1 MYKWRKMTPEQQA
14 KALAKRKA
22 RGYPWHGPPH
32 CITEGNLFHVSAAC
46 YEHQPIIGESFERM
60 AEFEEKLLSAVTKN
74 AEQVLA
80 WCVLPNHYHLQ
91 IDSPCIQDTVKEVG
105 LLHGRTS
112 FLWNGEDDRRGR
124 KCWHRC
130 ADRFM
135 RSDRHKWVTLNYVLH
150 NPVHHG
156 YVKRWQDW
164 PFSSAR
170 KYLEEVGHEIALK
183 RWRDYPL
190 LDYGKGWDDPKL

>member
-1 MYKWRKMTPEQQA
+1 MYKWKKMTPEQRA
-14 KALAKRKA
+14 EAIKRRKA

-32 CITEGNLFHVSAAC
+32 RITRGRLYHISATC
-46 YEHQPIIGESFERM
+46 YEHQPIIGKTFERM
-60 AEFEEKLLSAVTKN
+60 AEFEEELLSSVTRH

-80 WCVLPNHYHLQ
+80 WCVLPNHYHLHV
-91 IDSPCIQDTVKEVG
+91 DTPRIREAVG
-105 LLHGRTS
+105 ELGQLHGRTS
-112 FLWNGEDDRRGR
+112 FRWNGEENRRGR

-130 ADRFM
+130 ADRAI
-135 RSDRHKWVTLNYVLH
+135 RSERHNWATLNYVLH

-156 YVKRWQDW
+156 YVRRWQDW

-170 KYLEEVGHEIALK
+170 KYLKEVGREKALQ

-190 LDYGKGWDDPKL
+190 LDYGKGWDDPDL